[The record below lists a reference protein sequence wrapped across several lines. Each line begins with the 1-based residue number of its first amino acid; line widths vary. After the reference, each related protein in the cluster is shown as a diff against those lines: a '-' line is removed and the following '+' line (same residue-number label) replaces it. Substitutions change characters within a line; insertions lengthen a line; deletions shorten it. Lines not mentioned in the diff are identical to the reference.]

1 MSKYSDL
8 TGNISIFSESSTLPE
23 GMMLGQRKEFSD
35 GRVFRLAK
43 NGAVALAAGKIV
55 VQDDETAN
63 HITLAPAVAAAGDRT
78 LTVTLGA
85 TAAVANE
92 YAEGFA
98 VNITT
103 GKIYKIKSH
112 PAAALSTALTLTLY
126 DDIDVAIPITDD
138 IDLVHNPYYG
148 VIISVADQADIV
160 MGVPPIAVTAL
171 YYFWLQTRGVAAV
184 LMDETT
190 GRGDTV
196 TTGTGTVGAVEVLD
210 GVAEPII
217 GHMIEAGVDTK
228 YNAVMLCLE

>member
-1 MSKYSDL
+1 MSKFSDL
-8 TGNISIFSESSTLPE
+8 TGNMSIYGESSTLPE
-23 GMMLGQRKEFSD
+23 GMMLGEKKEFND

-43 NGAVALAAGKIV
+43 NGGTALAAGKIV
-55 VQDDETAN
+55 VQGDETAN
-63 HITLAPAVAAAGDRT
+63 HITLAPAVAAVGDMT

-85 TAAVANE
+85 TLAAANE

-103 GKIYKIKSH
+103 GKYYKIKSH

-126 DDIDVAIPITDD
+126 DAIDVAIPITDD

-160 MGVPPIAVTAL
+160 MGVPPIAVTAD

-210 GVAEPII
+210 AVAEPII